1 MLVTNYINI
10 PVFLISLAFG
20 LIFVAVFN
28 PSRRRIFVYPTPEN
42 VDTVQ
47 YKDAANNCF
56 EFEQTKKECPK
67 GYGKIATVPV
77 QA

>member
-1 MLVTNYINI
+1 MGVTNYINI

-28 PSRRRIFVYPTPEN
+28 PSRRTIFVYPTPEN

-47 YKDAANNCF
+47 YKDAAGNCF
-56 EFEQTKKECPK
+56 KFEQTKQKCPTE
-67 GYGKIATVPV
+67 YGKISTVPV
-77 QA
+77 KA

>member
-1 MLVTNYINI
+1 MFVTNYINI

-28 PSRRRIFVYPTPEN
+28 PSRRTIFVYPTPEN

-47 YKDAANNCF
+47 YKDAANKCF
-56 EFEQTKKECPK
+56 EFEQTKQECPK
-67 GYGKIATVPV
+67 EVGKIATVPV
-77 QA
+77 QP